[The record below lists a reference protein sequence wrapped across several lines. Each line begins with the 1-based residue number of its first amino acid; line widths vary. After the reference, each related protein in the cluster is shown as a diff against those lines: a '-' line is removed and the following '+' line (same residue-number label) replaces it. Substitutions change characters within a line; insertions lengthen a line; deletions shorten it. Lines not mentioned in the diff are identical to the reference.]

1 MRSEYSV
8 NQPLSLETENVT
20 IDFSSR
26 DNLCPNTNN
35 DPVDTVSYNQTKAV
49 FLSVLYKGGGPLNL
63 YLIKTC
69 SILFRKK

>member
-35 DPVDTVSYNQTKAV
+35 DPVDTVSFNKTN
-49 FLSVLYKGGGPLNL
+49 FLRWGLELEP
-63 YLIKTC
+63 
-69 SILFRKK
+69 